1 MEKIQIELPPGYVL
15 LRLLLP
21 VQPALFWLASAAAA
35 GFLSA
40 TGTRLSASAALTGWL
55 LFLGATGTLLTASA
69 GLSFLFT
76 TSNSEART

>member
-1 MEKIQIELPPGYVL
+1 MRKIQIELPPGYFLLQLLVPVL
-15 LRLLLP
+15 
-21 VQPALFWLASAAAA
+21 PALFWLASAASA

-40 TGTRLSASAALTGWL
+40 TGTRLSASATLTGWL
-55 LFLGATGTLLTASA
+55 LLLGATGTLFTASA

>member
-1 MEKIQIELPPGYVL
+1 MGKVQIELPPGYFL

-21 VQPALFWLASAAAA
+21 VQPALFWLASAASA

-40 TGTRLSASAALTGWL
+40 TGTRLAASAALTSW
-55 LFLGATGTLLTASA
+55 LFLLGTTGTLFTASA

-76 TSNSEART
+76 TSNSEACP